1 MKNFNPRS
9 PALFLVAGALAAS
22 LRWPLAGA
30 ALDKTPDSGT
40 HKHVGQA
47 TDADNDLPA
56 QLRELKARGST
67 LEAALRK
74 RYPGTVGKDASGDK
88 GMVAMDGG
96 GMAMMGRIRPAI
108 ELVDRQQEREQRVA
122 AAIKA
127 NTRASV
133 KLLRQVSS
141 IAAATNTKNVKVVG
155 AVYQVDSGII
165 TFLEE

>member
-1 MKNFNPRS
+1 
-9 PALFLVAGALAAS
+9 
-22 LRWPLAGA
+22 
-30 ALDKTPDSGT
+30 
-40 HKHVGQA
+40 
-47 TDADNDLPA
+47 
-56 QLRELKARGST
+56 
-67 LEAALRK
+67 
-74 RYPGTVGKDASGDK
+74 
-88 GMVAMDGG
+88 MDGG